1 MKNWLLFTAI
11 CIFGVISVITLASIA
26 PDLAARQALFVGL
39 SLAAFIGVQHIPL
52 TFITE
57 NKWLWYGITNA
68 LLLWLLVVG
77 VSTRNTARWIYL
89 GPISI
94 QPSQLAVATTGLLIA
109 YYVSTRSLT
118 NVKQLVTTLALMT
131 IPAVLI
137 LLEPDLGSTIIFL
150 ASLAPIFL
158 FKKLSIKHISLGA
171 LTALVIAII
180 GWTLVLQPYQKA
192 RIYSF
197 LDPSSDPTGSA
208 YNARQSLIAVGSGE
222 LYGRGLGQG
231 IQSHLRF
238 LPEKHTD
245 FFFASFAEEYG
256 FVGSIVLLTL
266 YIWMFMYLILNAR
279 HLPHPGSQLFVLITV
294 TFLALQTGINIGMNS
309 GVFPITGITLP
320 FLSYGGSSFLTT
332 TVLLAL
338 CQKFFSATQKR
349 PNMHIA

>member
-1 MKNWLLFTAI
+1 M
-11 CIFGVISVITLASIA
+11 SVITLASIA
-26 PDLAARQALFVGL
+26 PDLATRQAIFVGL
-39 SLAAFIGVQHIPL
+39 SLASFIGLQHIPL
-52 TFITE
+52 TFITQ
-57 NKWLWYGITNA
+57 NKWLWYSITNT

-94 QPSQLAVATTGLLIA
+94 QPSQLAVATTGLVVA

-118 NVKQLVTTLALMT
+118 NLKHLLITLALMSV
-131 IPAVLI
+131 PAGLI

-158 FKKLSIKHISLGA
+158 FKKISLKHITFGA
-171 LTALVIAII
+171 LTAVFIAII

-256 FVGSIVLLTL
+256 FVGSVVLLTL
-266 YIWMFMYLILNAR
+266 YSWMFIYLILNAR
-279 HLPHPGSQLFVLITV
+279 HLPNAGSQLFVLITV
-294 TFLALQTGINIGMNS
+294 TFLSLQTGINIGMNS
-309 GVFPITGITLP
+309 GIFPITGITLP
-320 FLSYGGSSFLTT
+320 LLSYGGSSFLTT
-332 TVLLAL
+332 TMLLAL
-338 CQKFFSATQKR
+338 CQKFFSSTQKR